1 MSHSITPPSP
11 LKSQQSDGDRGKPDE
26 LILAFRK
33 LDRNPAVDE
42 VLSKDDLLDAMT
54 LDELVSGLTEKELLA
69 CSL

>member
-1 MSHSITPPSP
+1 
-11 LKSQQSDGDRGKPDE
+11 
-26 LILAFRK
+26 
-33 LDRNPAVDE
+33 VDE